1 MNGIDFVI
9 KRNGAKVPFT
19 PNRITNAIYRAAV
32 AVGGRDK
39 SVAESLTLQVV
50 KQLEENFP
58 SGHIPSVEEIQDLVE
73 KVLIENGHARV
84 AKAYI
89 LYRDERTHL
98 REQRE
103 AISYLP
109 SENIPWA
116 KIWQVLDWAVTHNLH
131 NVEIL
136 NQRISRGEIAAII
149 SEAEMFYEE
158 DIKIAANMIIELQ
171 KEVRIVLITGP
182 SSSGKT
188 TTTIKVGQRLQQKDL
203 HLVTLNV
210 DNYFFNLEIQKMN
223 SAITIMK
230 PRRLL
235 IWV

>member
-1 MNGIDFVI
+1 MSGIEFVI

-39 SVAESLTLQVV
+39 SIAEGLTRQVIDG
-50 KQLEENFP
+50 LEKSIP
-58 SGHIPSVEEIQDLVE
+58 SGGIPTVEEIQDIVE

-89 LYRDERTHL
+89 LYRDERARL

-103 AISYLP
+103 AISYHP

-116 KIWQVLDWAVTHNLH
+116 KIWQVLDWAVTHNLY

-136 NQRISRGEIAAII
+136 NQRIARGEIAEII

-158 DIKIAANMIIELQ
+158 DIKIAANMVIENASGSISASLENGSSDIWRCCSSLARTLQ
-171 KEVRIVLITGP
+171 R
-182 SSSGKT
+182 
-188 TTTIKVGQRLQQKDL
+188 
-203 HLVTLNV
+203 
-210 DNYFFNLEIQKMN
+210 
-223 SAITIMK
+223 
-230 PRRLL
+230 
-235 IWV
+235 